1 MPNACRV
8 GGTSRRSF
16 LQFSALASAAAASAP
31 IWTEPLLAGAYGKTF
46 PAEAV
51 MINLN
56 ENPLGPCESA
66 RQASIKYTAQGGRY
80 LTSLTAELVKTYAE
94 AEGLKPEYLRAF
106 PGSSDPLY
114 YSVLAFTSPTKSYVT
129 ADPAY
134 ETGMRS
140 AQVAGARVVRIPL
153 APKTYTHDVKAM
165 LAAGPDAGMFY
176 ICNPNNPTGTL
187 TSHAD
192 IEYVVANKPKG
203 AVVMVDEAYIH
214 FSDAQTA
221 LDLVKADK
229 DVIVLRTFS
238 KIYGMAGM
246 RAGFAIARP
255 DLLAKI
261 EPFAGTRYM
270 PITAAAAAT
279 ESLREANLVSERKQI
294 NATNRQELFHWL
306 DQKGLTYIPSQANFL
321 MIETHRP
328 AKETIDA
335 LVERNVFIGRVFP
348 ALPTHVRVSV
358 GTPAEMAGF
367 RTAFEQVMKQG

>member
-1 MPNACRV
+1 
-8 GGTSRRSF
+8 
-16 LQFSALASAAAASAP
+16 
-31 IWTEPLLAGAYGKTF
+31 LLAGAYGKTF
-46 PAEAV
+46 PTDAV
-51 MINLN
+51 MVNLN

-66 RQASIKYTAQGGRY
+66 RQASIKMTAQGGRY
-80 LTSLTAELVKTYAE
+80 LTSLTAELNKTYGE
-94 AEGLKPEYLRAF
+94 VEGLKPEYLRAF
-106 PGSSDPLY
+106 PGSSDPLH

-140 AQVAGARVVRIPL
+140 ALVTGARVVRIPL
-153 APKTYTHDVKAM
+153 AAKSYTHDVKAM

-187 TSHAD
+187 TSHSD
-192 IEYVVANKPKG
+192 IEYVLANKPKDS
-203 AVVMVDEAYIH
+203 VVMVDEAYIH
-214 FSDAQTA
+214 FSDAESA

-246 RAGFAIARP
+246 RAGFVIARP

-261 EPFAGTRYM
+261 EPFAGTRYI

-279 ESLREANLVSERKQI
+279 VSLREPNLVAERKQI
-294 NATNRQELFHWL
+294 NATNRQDLFHWL
-306 DQKGLTYIPSQANFL
+306 DQKGFSYIPSQANFL

-335 LVERNVFIGRVFP
+335 LVERNVYIGRVFP

-358 GTPAEMAGF
+358 GTAAEMAGF
-367 RTAFEQVMKQG
+367 RAAFEQVMKQA